1 MIGGGENTWQKVL
14 RRAASRQ
21 GFIPSRGAWKPHS
34 VRAKSVGEFVPALMR
49 PAFEKYGFPAAAI
62 LTDWAAIAGTELAA
76 FTAPERLKW
85 PRKSSS
91 DTDGGGQ
98 AATLILRVDGP
109 RALEVEHL
117 RPRLIE
123 RINASFGYRAVAD
136 IRVLQAPLVR
146 RDAPRT
152 RPMPPQPV
160 EHGRL
165 RRSERRPR
173 EGGPGP
179 HRSRNR
185 SRSPEKRAGIAALE
199 RSAAKKR
206 PSKELEHAPIYRSE
220 KALISRR
227 CHHRRNRH
235 TRQRPHLALCVFIGQ
250 CRLCSAPM
258 PRRPTIA

>member
-1 MIGGGENTWQKVL
+1 MAETSSKRGK
-14 RRAASRQ
+14 RQ
-21 GFIPSRGAWKPHS
+21 GFSPSRGAWKPHS

-85 PRKSSS
+85 LRKSSS

-136 IRVLQAPLVR
+136 IRVLQAPLIR
-146 RDAPRT
+146 RDAPKTRT
-152 RPMPPQPV
+152 APPQPASMAV
-160 EHGRL
+160 FADLKEDRVKEAL
-165 RRSERRPR
+165 ARIA
-173 EGGPGP
+173 
-179 HRSRNR
+179 
-185 SRSPEKRAGIAALE
+185 AGIEAA
-199 RSAAKKR
+199 
-206 PSKELEHAPIYRSE
+206 
-220 KALISRR
+220 
-227 CHHRRNRH
+227 
-235 TRQRPHLALCVFIGQ
+235 RQKNARASPPL
-250 CRLCSAPM
+250 
-258 PRRPTIA
+258 